1 MTALIHVHLAAGKA
15 LEVFKKCRDC
25 TGTYKE
31 HARHVRTLSNILQD
45 IEDAIVS
52 HQLGR
57 SQQDELD
64 AILLDSSGVVGD
76 LDVLLDT
83 YNDFPVAA
91 RMTWDRL
98 QWGQTDGSDMATRL
112 QASITLVSNFYDH
125 LKNDPQA
132 QIERALEQLAD
143 EISKGRH
150 ETASVGSLSTIAT
163 YDDVDDDS
171 GWEQVI
177 RDLGNHGI
185 QESVVKEYR
194 VFIVDWILRAI
205 NSGVWSTEKIPVGPG
220 EGWMIPGERV
230 RTPPPLSP
238 PPLPPKI
245 PSPSSDAM
253 ALLPPPTDSY
263 SPRHLQHDDRPPLRP
278 EVSREVLQWDRPPS
292 FDEPPSPIEQMPE
305 TNILWTAQQI
315 VHHWNRHE
323 WNLARKYL
331 EEQIQAVERGEF
343 VDICGVPVQPDIRIL
358 RHLLGVCYS
367 FAGDFLLAKE
377 FFESVLQGVYVQ
389 GLPMDDGD
397 IAAARW
403 LGQTCIIINQSRNAA
418 FALSLA
424 IHGLILRAPLTSSN
438 SGTRALDE
446 LRYLNDKTSALREIK
461 SAFENS
467 NRDVTSILQNMAG
480 TAKFQIVLTA
490 SDQLRAV
497 MGSGVQTLNRTP
509 QSTSLA
515 EGFLIQ
521 PLVSQTAWPFSQDP
535 FFQYW
540 SSISLLAILS
550 RPKSNFIES
559 AVTSVGLGASK
570 GLTYVTKQPLK
581 WLIEAVRYAL
591 NTYAIEWKIQ
601 SATYLL
607 RLSQTHDNIAYYDCF
622 AIKFRKLSFRSVYG
636 VKITES
642 QYSTRSFQSARMSIN
657 ESGQNTLSLHQPES
671 QRKEIVRTELA
682 GRLKDYLEQ
691 AEKDVIAGKPWPPTE
706 PPVLRAPY
714 EMGEASLVRPVE
726 MAGREGAASVEL
738 DARTLDRSKYRHEL
752 PNMEIAELPG

>member
-1 MTALIHVHLAAGKA
+1 MAALRDVHLAASKA
-15 LEVFKKCRDC
+15 LEVFKKCRDN
-25 TGTYKE
+25 TGIYKD
-31 HARHVRTLSNILQD
+31 HARDTRTLSNILQD
-45 IEDAIVS
+45 IEDAIIPR
-52 HQLGR
+52 QLNR
-57 SQQDELD
+57 PQQSELATILHEINAVIAD
-64 AILLDSSGVVGD
+64 LDSLLDR
-76 LDVLLDT
+76 
-83 YNDFPVAA
+83 YNDLPVAA

-98 QWGQTDGSDMATRL
+98 QWGQNDGSDIATRL
-112 QASITLVSNFYDH
+112 QTSIQLVSTFYET
-125 LKNDPQA
+125 LKNDPQT

-150 ETASVGSLSTIAT
+150 ETAS
-163 YDDVDDDS
+163 
-171 GWEQVI
+171 VI

-205 NSGVWSTEKIPVGPG
+205 NSGVLSTEKIPVSPAV
-220 EGWMIPGERV
+220 EEENWKIPVEQV
-230 RTPPPLSP
+230 RTPPPPLSP

-253 ALLPPPTDSY
+253 ALYPPPTNTY
-263 SPRHLQHDDRPPLRP
+263 SPRNSQQNDYPPLRP
-278 EVSREVLQWDRPPS
+278 EVSREVLRWDRPPS
-292 FDEPPSPIEQMPE
+292 LDEPPSPIEQVPE
-305 TNILWTAQQI
+305 TSILWTAQQI

-343 VDICGVPVQPDIRIL
+343 VEISGVPVQPDVRIL

-389 GLPMDDGD
+389 GLPLDDGD

-403 LGQTCIIINQSRNAA
+403 LGQTCIVINQSRNAA
-418 FALSLA
+418 FAFAIAVQGQLLRSSLTPN
-424 IHGLILRAPLTSSN
+424 R

-446 LRYLNDKTSALREIK
+446 LKYLNDKTNALRDIRN
-461 SAFENS
+461 SFEGS
-467 NRDVTSILQNMAG
+467 NRDVTTILPNMAG
-480 TAKFQIVLTA
+480 TAKFQIVLNA
-490 SDQLRAV
+490 SDSVREMV
-497 MGSGVQTLNRTP
+497 GTGFQTLNRAL

-521 PLVSQTAWPFSQDP
+521 PLVSQTAWPFPQDP

-540 SSISLLAILS
+540 SSINLLTILS
-550 RPKSNFIES
+550 RPKSNFMEA
-559 AVTSVGLGASK
+559 AVRSVGLGASK

-601 SATYLL
+601 GSTYLL
-607 RLSQTHDNIAYYDCF
+607 RLSQTHDNVAYYDCF

-636 VKITES
+636 VKVTES
-642 QYSTRSFQSARMSIN
+642 QYSTRAFQPARMSISQ
-657 ESGQNTLSLHQPES
+657 EGQDDLSLHLPEV

-691 AEKDVIAGKPWPPTE
+691 VERDVVAGKPWPPTE

-714 EMGEASLVRPVE
+714 EIGGASLARPVE
-726 MAGREGAASVEL
+726 MAGREGLAPVEL